1 MSLAVTREAYDASG
15 QAAKEPGRDM
25 PSLDVCS
32 VRLGFLGT
40 MLLLHSMGEENVF
53 RKGKVFIIKR

>member
-40 MLLLHSMGEENVF
+40 MLLFLSTGEENVF
-53 RKGKVFIIKR
+53 QKGKVFIIKR

>member
-1 MSLAVTREAYDASG
+1 MTREAYDASS

-32 VRLGFLGT
+32 VKLDFLRT
-40 MLLLHSMGEENVF
+40 MLLLHSMGTENVF
-53 RKGKVFIIKR
+53 RKEKVFIIKR